1 MRVLIYRYGSICEP
15 DVIMALD
22 ALNVEH
28 KEITTEITRKNMTPK
43 ETLEIVSNAL
53 SETHFDAVFSINYY
67 PILSAVCNI
76 YKIRYISWTVDSPV
90 LELNSNTL
98 SNEWNRTFVFDR
110 AEYDYFKEKGG
121 NHIFHMPL
129 GANVNRI
136 QKYLGTHAPNLKFG
150 GDVALVGSLYTEKNP
165 YERFKKKDSYLG
177 GYLEAIMEAQ
187 SRIYGE
193 FLLPKLIS
201 DEQLKEFKEN
211 LPGFYTPPE
220 DFDIDDKMTMCLLY
234 LGSNVA
240 VIERRR
246 LLTLLGEKFNVN
258 LYTGS
263 DSSKIPVKNCGLVK
277 SLEEMPLVFRDAK
290 INLNFTLK
298 SIRTG
303 IPQRVFDVLGCGGF
317 LITNYQQEIAE
328 LLPNDLVMFGG
339 DEELLVLTE
348 YYLVHENERKEIARE
363 GLADVMKNHTIEL
376 RMVNMFEQAF
386 SI

>member
-1 MRVLIYRYGSICEP
+1 MKVLIYRYGSICEP
-15 DVIMALD
+15 DVMMAFD
-22 ALNVEH
+22 MLNVEH
-28 KEITTEITRKNMTPK
+28 KEIDVEVTRKNVSSK
-43 ETLEIVSNAL
+43 ETLDIVSKAL
-53 SETHFDAVFSINYY
+53 DEEKFDAVFSINYY

-76 YKIRYISWTVDSPV
+76 YKVRYISWTVDSPV

-110 AEYDYFKEKGG
+110 AEYEYFKEVGQ
-121 NHIFHMPL
+121 NHIFHLPL
-129 GANVNRI
+129 AVNVNRLD
-136 QKYLGTHAPNLKFG
+136 KYLSKTDPNPKFG

-165 YERFKKKDSYLG
+165 YERFAKKDSYLG
-177 GYLEAIMEAQ
+177 GYLEAIMQAQ

-193 FLLPKLIS
+193 FLLPKLVS

-220 DFDIDDKMTMCLLY
+220 DFTIDDKMTMCLLY

-246 LLTLLGEKFNVN
+246 LLTMLGERYNVN

-263 DSSKIPVKNCGLVK
+263 GSKGIPVKNCGLVK

-339 DEELLVLTE
+339 DEELMDLTE
-348 YYLVHENERKEIARE
+348 YFLSHEKERKEIAME
-363 GLADVMKNHTIEL
+363 GKADVTKNHTIER
-376 RMVNMFEQAF
+376 RMVEMFELAF

>member
-1 MRVLIYRYGSICEP
+1 MKVLIYRYGSICEP
-15 DVIMALD
+15 DVMMALD
-22 ALNVEH
+22 TLGVEH
-28 KEITTEITRKNMTPK
+28 KEIDVEIKRKDITPK
-43 ETLEIVSNAL
+43 ETLDIVSSAL
-53 SETHFDAVFSINYY
+53 NETHFDAVFSINYY

-76 YKIRYISWTVDSPV
+76 YKVRYISWTVDSPV
-90 LELNSNTL
+90 MELNSNTI

-110 AEYDYFKEKGG
+110 AEYDYFKNRGG
-121 NHIFHMPL
+121 NHIFHLPL
-129 GANVNRI
+129 GANVSRI
-136 QKYLGTHAPNLKFG
+136 QKYLETKGPNPKFG

-165 YERFKKKDSYLG
+165 YQRFTKKDSYLG

-201 DEQLKEFKEN
+201 DEQLEEFKEN

-246 LLTLLGEKFNVN
+246 LLTLLGQKFSVN

-263 DSSKIPVKNCGLVK
+263 DSRGLPVKNCGLVK

-328 LLPNDLVMFGG
+328 LLPNNLVMFGG
-339 DEELLVLTE
+339 DDELMALTE
-348 YYLVHENERKEIARE
+348 YYLTHENERKEIARE
-363 GLADVMKNHTIEL
+363 GLADVTKHHTIEL
-376 RMVNMFEQAF
+376 RMVTMFEQAF
-386 SI
+386 SV

>member
-1 MRVLIYRYGSICEP
+1 MKVLIYRYGSICEP

-22 ALNVEH
+22 ALKVEH
-28 KEITTEITRKNMTPK
+28 QEITAEITRKNITPK
-43 ETLEIVSNAL
+43 ETLDLVSNAL
-53 SETHFDAVFSINYY
+53 NESHYDAVFSINYY
-67 PILSAVCNI
+67 PVLSAVCNI
-76 YKIRYISWTVDSPV
+76 YKVRYISWTVDSPV
-90 LELNSNTL
+90 MELNSKTL

-129 GANVNRI
+129 AVNVTRI
-136 QKYLGTHAPNLKFG
+136 QNYLKTKAPDSKFG
-150 GDVALVGSLYTEKNP
+150 GDIALVGSLYTEKNP
-165 YERFKKKDSYLG
+165 YERFTGKDSYLG

-201 DEQLKEFKEN
+201 DAQLKEFKEN

-220 DFDIDDKMTMCLLY
+220 DFDIDDKMTMSLLY

-246 LLTLLGEKFNVN
+246 LLTILGEKFNVN

-263 DSSKIPVKNCGLVK
+263 NSKGIPVKNCGLVK

-339 DEELLVLTE
+339 DEELLALCE
-348 YYLVHENERKEIARE
+348 YYLVHENERREIAKE
-363 GLADVMKNHTIEL
+363 GLNDVMKNHTIER
-376 RMVNMFEQAF
+376 RMVDIFEKAF
-386 SI
+386 SV